1 MLVVL
6 PLLSRG
12 RDLSSNQTTCSI
24 VMLKTLLQVIS
35 SSRGTVLVLGYSYKE
50 VGVGDYQITSWE
62 QTMVQLHVG
71 DLLSDL
77 LVAA

>member
-1 MLVVL
+1 
-6 PLLSRG
+6 
-12 RDLSSNQTTCSI
+12 
-24 VMLKTLLQVIS
+24 MLKTLLQVIS